1 MTKRL
6 CRAAIE
12 RIWEEHHERPEKHDE
27 RSRMREA
34 QYFLVEI
41 PLGPFGMV

>member
-6 CRAAIE
+6 CRAAIGS
-12 RIWEEHHERPEKHDE
+12 RWKEHHERPKKHDE

-41 PLGPFGMV
+41 PLGPFGVM